1 MVERAV
7 HAGAVGSRPVRHL
20 PNLAAESIFTKKVAV
35 GLLVFAQRN
44 ANFQTPHATSM
55 FGQKPPSKKAAAP
68 WGQGETYQPKPSH
81 PGKPRSAVGNPV
93 VHPKQNN
100 PAPSPSPSKAKSTPW
115 EQPGDTYRPKQ
126 PHGNAPKSN
135 GNLIAHEKAPP
146 APSGKSKLTK
156 VEAPW
161 GRGQEDR
168 PKPAVRRL

>member
-1 MVERAV
+1 
-7 HAGAVGSRPVRHL
+7 
-20 PNLAAESIFTKKVAV
+20 
-35 GLLVFAQRN
+35 
-44 ANFQTPHATSM
+44 M